1 MLLKFA
7 SRVTIELVSNSV
19 KKFLHNNKRSVIVR
33 WQGCKDVCMENMTH
47 KTRRYLVDTLG
58 LNIDLELWP
67 ESQKLPVYLQDS
79 YEFQQTKLHNLPC
92 LLMIALGEQGQ
103 TPAVIRK
110 HAENIRV
117 RWEGEVI
124 YVRRNITAYN
134 RKRLVQHKVSF
145 IVPEKQLYLP
155 LLGIDLREHFRRIRS
170 EREQLSPSSQAVV
183 INVLLDHNNHKY
195 APRELADKLGYSTMA
210 LTRVFDELEFAKIAT
225 TSRQGRKRFIEF
237 PVDKRHLWEMA
248 GKFLSDPVKKRVYVN
263 EMSSQIPN
271 VVAGLTALSR
281 MSMLS
286 APARMTYA
294 ISSKA
299 WKAIKGEDG
308 LEQLPSIETNAIELE
323 IWHYNP
329 VTFATNGS
337 VDSFSL
343 YQSLKDSNDERIQIA
358 LEEMMEKI
366 EW

>member
-1 MLLKFA
+1 
-7 SRVTIELVSNSV
+7 
-19 KKFLHNNKRSVIVR
+19 
-33 WQGCKDVCMENMTH
+33 MENMIH
-47 KTRRYLVDTLG
+47 KTKRYLVDVLG
-58 LNIDLELWP
+58 LNIDVDLWS
-67 ESQKLPVYLQDS
+67 ENRRLPVYLQDS
-79 YEFQQTKLHNLPC
+79 YKFQQTTLHNLPC
-92 LLMIALGEQGQ
+92 LLMIALGEQEQ

-110 HAENIRV
+110 HAENIRD

-134 RKRLVQHKVSF
+134 RHRLIQHKVSF

-210 LTRVFDELEFAKIAT
+210 LTRVFDELEFAGIAT

-237 PVDKRHLWEMA
+237 PVDKRHLWETA
-248 GKFLSDPVKKRVYVN
+248 GKFLRDPVKKRVYVN
-263 EMSSQIPN
+263 RMSSQIPN

-286 APARMTYA
+286 APDRMTYA
-294 ISSKA
+294 ISGKA
-299 WKAIKGEDG
+299 WKTIKEEDG
-308 LEQLPSIETNAIELE
+308 LKQLPPIESDAIELE

-329 VTFATNGS
+329 VTFAINGG
-337 VDSFSL
+337 VDPFSL
-343 YQSLKDSNDERIQIA
+343 YLSLRDSNDERIQIA

-366 EW
+366 KW

>member
-1 MLLKFA
+1 
-7 SRVTIELVSNSV
+7 
-19 KKFLHNNKRSVIVR
+19 
-33 WQGCKDVCMENMTH
+33 MEDMIH
-47 KTRRYLVDTLG
+47 KTKRYLLDTLG
-58 LNIDLELWP
+58 LNVDIEVWP
-67 ESQKLPVYLQDS
+67 ENQRLPVYLQDS
-79 YEFQQTKLHNLPC
+79 YEFQQIKLHNLPC
-92 LLMIALGEQGQ
+92 LLMIALGEQEQ

-110 HAENIRV
+110 HVENIRD
-117 RWEGEVI
+117 RWKGEVI

-170 EREQLSPSSQAVV
+170 EREQLSPSSQVVV
-183 INVLLDHNNHKY
+183 INALLDRKHHEYTPK
-195 APRELADKLGYSTMA
+195 ELSDKLGYSTMA
-210 LTRVFDELEFAKIAT
+210 LTRAFDELEFANLAT

-237 PVDKRHLWEMA
+237 LVHKQHLWETA
-248 GKFLSDPVKKRVYVN
+248 IKFLRDPVKKRILVN
-263 EMSSQIPN
+263 RMSSQIPN

-286 APARMTYA
+286 TPDRMTYA
-294 ISSKA
+294 ISSKG

-308 LEQLPSIETNAIELE
+308 MEQLPSIETTAIELE
-323 IWHYNP
+323 IWRYAP

-337 VDSFSL
+337 VDPFSL
-343 YQSLKDSNDERIQIA
+343 YLSLRDSNDERIQIA